1 MECPLCAQK
10 RTLARLLD
18 NLVSGAEHRLR
29 YGQVKRFRG
38 FEVDGELDFRG
49 LMHRQVGWLLAV
61 EDSTS
66 IDADEA
72 IGVGKVRSV
81 AHQPTGRDKLTQGVD
96 RRHTNACRKRSKLT
110 QLTIEVWIC
119 TDDERANFQFN

>member
-1 MECPLCAQK
+1 MSALCQK
-10 RTLARLLD
+10 QTLARLLD
-18 NLVSGAEHRLR
+18 NLVGGAEHRLR
-29 YGQVKRFRG
+29 YGQVERFRG

-49 LMHRQVGWLLAV
+49 LMHRQVGRLLAV

-81 AHQPTGRDKLTQGVD
+81 AHQPTGRDKLTQGNGSSAYQGVPRAQQTYSAD
-96 RRHTNACRKRSKLT
+96 YRSMDLH
-110 QLTIEVWIC
+110 
-119 TDDERANFQFN
+119 R